1 MTPFTRV
8 IIKVFGYTRPIW
20 SWVLAKRLQIWRED
34 KHLKSDLSALGLKKR
49 LWREAISVLPTPASL
64 SIMAWVSSL
73 HSVKVT
79 AQNYWWLK
87 PRSATRAAPHPC
99 TDSSYGRASRQ
110 TTCSEQPGLVAG
122 DPAHSRGL
130 KLDDLWGPFQP
141 RPVYDSIQYKGQV
154 MPQQHLYFWGISVC
168 LSMSCGRGVGR
179 NVNWLHPFNDG
190 NE

>member
-1 MTPFTRV
+1 VTPFTRV

-87 PRSATRAAPHPC
+87 SYQSSSPSLHWLIIWKGIQTNHLLWAAWSGGWRPC
-99 TDSSYGRASRQ
+99 
-110 TTCSEQPGLVAG
+110 
-122 DPAHSRGL
+122 
-130 KLDDLWGPFQP
+130 
-141 RPVYDSIQYKGQV
+141 
-154 MPQQHLYFWGISVC
+154 PQQGVETRWSLRSFSTQAGLWFNTIQRTGYATAASLLLRHFC
-168 LSMSCGRGVGR
+168 LPGHVLWERSWEKCELVTS
-179 NVNWLHPFNDG
+179 F
-190 NE
+190 